1 MEPEQTMTAE
11 RTLDPL
17 FADDLKELLAV
28 SYVVLCNNLVCNRHM
43 EDRFDLPVQAWSS
56 LLAIDA
62 YPGIRAKEIR
72 TLFPRPQNTISRAVS
87 LLERRG
93 LVRPKTSADDGR
105 EKPLWVTRRGA
116 RLLSEIREVSRRR
129 QEELFGGLTPSERA
143 TFLKLA
149 TKLANN
155 ERLRASAVMSGEMT
169 AK

>member
-1 MEPEQTMTAE
+1 MTSE

-28 SYVVLCNNLVCNRHM
+28 SYVVLCNNLVSNRYM

-93 LVRPKTSADDGR
+93 LIRQRTSADDGR
-105 EKPLWVTRRGA
+105 EKPLWTTRRGA
-116 RLLSEIREVSRRR
+116 RLLGEIREVSRRR
-129 QEELFGGLTPSERA
+129 QEELFGGLTSAERA
-143 TFLKLA
+143 TFLRLA
-149 TKLANN
+149 TKLADN
-155 ERLRASAVMSGEMT
+155 EQLRESAVMDGEPT
-169 AK
+169 TR